1 MDGTALKPFRSK
13 GTAKHR
19 TYRKARTI
27 HVQRREPFHRL
38 FSYVEIGGFLE
49 QEQGL
54 EVQVISKVF

>member
-27 HVQRREPFHRL
+27 HVQRREPSIACSHTL
-38 FSYVEIGGFLE
+38 KLAVS
-49 QEQGL
+49 
-54 EVQVISKVF
+54 